1 MNPDLN
7 ADLNTDKVSAH
18 TKFEDDVND
27 WIEHYKVNRLSH
39 YSSVLLEI

>member
-7 ADLNTDKVSAH
+7 DDLNTDKVSAH

-27 WIEHYKVNRLSH
+27 WIEHYKVKKKYVLSG
-39 YSSVLLEI
+39 VLLDI